1 MYTAKEAHSGFEI
14 YSAEQHE
21 YSPDRLALVGEL
33 RRAIDEK
40 ELLLH
45 YQPKASLETG
55 RIIGV
60 EGLVRWQH
68 PRRGMLRPD
77 EFVGLAEHTSLISP
91 LTLFVLEEA
100 IVQCRR
106 WQKEGH
112 KLTVA
117 VNLSVRNLM
126 DRQLPKDV
134 ARLLEKHS
142 LSPDRLELEITE
154 SMVMSEPRRAL
165 AVLCE
170 LSDMGIALSI
180 DDFGTGYSSL
190 AYLKKLPVQAIKID
204 KSFVMDMIEDAD
216 NGMIVQSTVDLGQ
229 NLGLKVVAEGV
240 ESEEAWRRLAAM
252 GCDTAQGFFLAKPLP
267 VEELMSFIL
276 GRAPAT
282 DEPAR
287 TYAAPQTVAAPQ
299 PLRAV

>member
-1 MYTAKEAHSGFEI
+1 VPA
-14 YSAEQHE
+14 
-21 YSPDRLALVGEL
+21 
-33 RRAIDEK
+33 
-40 ELLLH
+40 
-45 YQPKASLETG
+45 
-55 RIIGV
+55 
-60 EGLVRWQH
+60 
-68 PRRGMLRPD
+68 
-77 EFVGLAEHTSLISP
+77 LAEG
-91 LTLFVLEEA
+91 
-100 IVQCRR
+100 
-106 WQKEGH
+106 GH
-112 KLTVA
+112 ELTVA

-142 LSPDRLELEITE
+142 LSSDRLELEITE

-165 AVLCE
+165 AVLTE

-204 KSFVMDMIEDAD
+204 KSFVMDMIEDPGNA
-216 NGMIVQSTVDLGQ
+216 MIVHSTVDLGQ

-240 ESEEAWRRLAAM
+240 ESEEAWHRLAAM

-276 GRAPAT
+276 GRAPAM
-282 DEPAR
+282 DEAPR
-287 TYAAPQTVAAPQ
+287 TYAAPQ